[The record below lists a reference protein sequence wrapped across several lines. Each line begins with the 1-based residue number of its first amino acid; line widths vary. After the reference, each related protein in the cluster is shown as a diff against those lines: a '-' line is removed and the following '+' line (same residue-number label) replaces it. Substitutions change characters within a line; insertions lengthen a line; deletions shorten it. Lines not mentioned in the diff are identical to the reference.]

1 VFVVQ
6 HLSPT
11 SPGYLPRI
19 LARAGPLPV
28 AHAEDGDAV
37 QPGRITVAPPDR
49 HLTLAGSR
57 VQVRHGSKE
66 HGLRPAI
73 DPLFRSAARAF
84 GPRVV
89 GVILSGLRED
99 GTDGLIAV
107 KLAGGL
113 AIVQEPAEAAFPDM
127 PRSVLRYLEVD
138 HRLPVAEIAPLLA
151 RLAQGPTTSEEAHM
165 PSDPEERTE
174 AIIQEQIGAIERG
187 QGTDRPALV
196 SCPDCGGTIW
206 RFQVDGLTQFQC
218 REGHRY
224 TTESF
229 LERQAEDIE
238 QTLWAAVRLLEERAM
253 LARKFATHAREHQ
266 DPAEETRWR
275 CEAEAAQRKAE
286 ALRQLLA

>member
-1 VFVVQ
+1 MCIMV
-6 HLSPT
+6 S
-11 SPGYLPRI
+11 
-19 LARAGPLPV
+19 
-28 AHAEDGDAV
+28 AV
-37 QPGRITVAPPDR
+37 RPGRILVAPPDR
-49 HLTLAGSR
+49 HLTVADGR
-57 VQVRHGSKE
+57 VQVSHGPKE

-89 GVILSGLRED
+89 GVVLSGLRDD
-99 GTDGLIAV
+99 GTAELIAI

-113 AIVQEPAEAAFPDM
+113 AVVQEPGESAYPDM

-138 HRLPVAEIAPLLA
+138 YRLPVAEIAPLLA
-151 RLAQGPTTSEEAHM
+151 RLAQRPTPTEEPTM
-165 PSDPEERTE
+165 PLDPEERTE
-174 AIIQEQIGAIERG
+174 AIIREQIHAIDSGEAA
-187 QGTDRPALV
+187 DRPALV

-275 CEAEAAQRKAE
+275 REAEAAQRKAE